1 MASTTQ
7 SFCNQAFPGPSPR
20 PSLLWDSADFSLVK
34 AASLPVSV
42 WFFCIVMWKQ
52 KQISSFHRGAWTTVT
67 KKPQLPG
74 TQEPPAPDGGRRD
87 SGFQTRLML
96 APEHTTVFLKTAV
109 ANTQDYKQ
117 IFSQLHPFMFYIKA
131 VFTEGHTVVVFVQGQ
146 LCFSLRKQAR
156 EGVNKH
162 REWGC
167 RLAEPSLW
175 SVSADRNGSAHQ

>member
-117 IFSQLHPFMFYIKA
+117 IFSQLHPFMFYIRQFLQKVILWLCLFKA
-131 VFTEGHTVVVFVQGQ
+131 NYVLVSGSRQEKELINTENG
-146 LCFSLRKQAR
+146 
-156 EGVNKH
+156 GV
-162 REWGC
+162 G
-167 RLAEPSLW
+167 
-175 SVSADRNGSAHQ
+175 

>member
-156 EGVNKH
+156 EGVNK
-162 REWGC
+162 RRDGG
-167 RLAEPSLW
+167 
-175 SVSADRNGSAHQ
+175 VG